1 MPIVHPCA
9 WPECRTLT
17 MGELCLEHEL
27 GAHTLKPGRTR
38 RPVAP
43 HLVTASVL
51 VAAAAAGALVGA
63 RLPR

>member
-9 WPECRTLT
+9 RPECGTLT

-27 GAHTLKPGRTR
+27 GASTLRPGRAQ
-38 RPVAP
+38 RPFAP
-43 HLVTASVL
+43 RLVTASVL
-51 VAAAAAGALVGA
+51 VVAAAAGALVGA